1 MRDRDAIIALALR
14 HRWPTMFEWPEQAE
28 AGGLLAYGA
37 SLADLYQRVADYV
50 DRILDG
56 AKPGELPVQRP
67 ERYELVINLATA
79 QKIGLAVPQS
89 LLLRADRVI
98 R

>member
-1 MRDRDAIIALALR
+1 MAG
-14 HRWPTMFEWPEQAE
+14 
-28 AGGLLAYGA
+28 AGGVGGIAGLRCEPR
-37 SLADLYQRVADYV
+37 DLYQRVADYV

-79 QKIGLAVPQS
+79 KKIGLTVPQS